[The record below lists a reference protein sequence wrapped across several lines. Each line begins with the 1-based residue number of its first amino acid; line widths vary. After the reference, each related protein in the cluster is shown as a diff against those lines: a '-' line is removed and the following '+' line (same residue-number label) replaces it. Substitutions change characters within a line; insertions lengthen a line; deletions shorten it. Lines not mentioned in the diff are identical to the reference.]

1 MPLRR
6 LALAALALSALA
18 SAAWAQEGS
27 PPEARRPMNLIAL
40 QGPPE
45 PAAFARAI
53 GLDAAQT
60 TKYGHLR
67 TAYLEATKT
76 ERDSLAGM
84 RARMRAERG
93 TPSVSG
99 GGAGGVRQDAPRRGA
114 AMQAMRPLIDTLE
127 SRFAD
132 FEGDLAF
139 LLSAEQ
145 QKKYDAWRAAELERI
160 RSEMMQRR
168 Q

>member
-6 LALAALALSALA
+6 LALAALALFTLA
-18 SAAWAQEGS
+18 SVASAQEGG
-27 PPEARRPMNLIAL
+27 PPQNRRPLNLIAM

-45 PAAFARAI
+45 PAVFARAI
-53 GLDAAQT
+53 GLDADQAR
-60 TKYGHLR
+60 KYGHLR
-67 TAYLEATKT
+67 SAYLEATKT
-76 ERDSLAGM
+76 ERDSLTGM
-84 RARMRAERG
+84 RTRMRAERG
-93 TPSVSG
+93 AANPDGAAGRRG
-99 GGAGGVRQDAPRRGA
+99 GERRGA
-114 AMQAMRPLIDTLE
+114 GMQSMRPLVDTLE
-127 SRFAD
+127 ARFAD

-145 QKKYDAWRAAELERI
+145 QKAYEAWKMAELERM

>member
-6 LALAALALSALA
+6 LALAALALFALTSVA
-18 SAAWAQEGS
+18 SAQEGG
-27 PPEARRPMNLIAL
+27 PPQTRRPMNLLAL
-40 QGPPE
+40 EGPPE
-45 PAAFARAI
+45 PAVFARAV
-53 GLDAAQT
+53 GLDADQA

-67 TAYLEATKT
+67 SAYLKATKA
-76 ERDSLAGM
+76 ERDSLLGM

-93 TPSVSG
+93 TAGRP
-99 GGAGGVRQDAPRRGA
+99 GATERRDAPRRTGG
-114 AMQAMRPLIDTLE
+114 MQAMRPLIDTLE

-145 QKKYDAWRAAELERI
+145 QKKYEAWKAGELERR

>member
-6 LALAALALSALA
+6 LALAALTLFALTSVA
-18 SAAWAQEGS
+18 SAQEGG
-27 PPEARRPMNLIAL
+27 PPQTRRPMNLLAL
-40 QGPPE
+40 EGPPE
-45 PAAFARAI
+45 PAVFARAI
-53 GLDAAQT
+53 GLDADQA

-67 TAYLEATKT
+67 SAYLKATKA
-76 ERDSLAGM
+76 ERDSLLGM
-84 RARMRAERG
+84 RSRMRAERG
-93 TPSVSG
+93 
-99 GGAGGVRQDAPRRGA
+99 AGSPNGTTGRRDDPRRGA
-114 AMQAMRPLIDTLE
+114 GMQTLRPLVDTLE

-145 QKKYDAWRAAELERI
+145 QKKYEAWKAAELER
-160 RSEMMQRR
+160 RRTEMMQRR